1 MFIFRGRH
9 AFWKQIVVLAALALA
24 IYGASLGNGFVL
36 DDGQQVVN
44 NALTESLERLP
55 TIFRGA
61 SNEADGDL
69 KSYGVYF
76 RPFMISSYALIR
88 SAAGLRSEAFH
99 SVQLLLHLVNAAMV
113 LALLGSFVG
122 QVPAFL
128 GALIFLVHPMNGES
142 VTYIAALQD
151 PLYAI
156 FGLAGLVWIAKRER
170 WGWPDVGVSAVLFL
184 CALLSKETGMLFA
197 LMAIPYGF
205 FFRKKDGMKIAAA
218 AVLAG
223 GGYLFLRLGLA
234 GLTTADHATTH
245 IARAPLVERLMTVP
259 AVLYSYLTKFVFP
272 RALSTNQDWMVTSV
286 QDPMLWGPLLFVVLV
301 TVVCLREVQR
311 RGWTSPFAFFFYWSL
326 LGLGLHSQLLNPLD
340 GTVSERWFYFPCMGL
355 LGMTAVW
362 LTGLKTVERNRT
374 AVIAVVGLIAVIFS
388 VQSFLR
394 SRDWE
399 NDYTLAVR
407 DTQTDPTSPFTFNNL
422 GVELFKR
429 GEFQNARPPL
439 EKSIELNP
447 HWNTSWNNL
456 GAVHQQLGDLKKAE
470 ECFLRSMEYGPLVL
484 AYRNYPMVLIQQGR
498 RVEAKEFVLQ
508 KAIRYFPGDPQIQ
521 QLAKAL

>member
-1 MFIFRGRH
+1 MNIFEGRL
-9 AFWKQIVVLAALALA
+9 AVWKQFLILAAAA
-24 IYGASLGNGFVL
+24 FTVYGASLGNGFVL

-44 NALTESLERLP
+44 NALTESLDRLHV
-55 TIFRGA
+55 IFRGA
-61 SNEADGDL
+61 SNESDGDL

-76 RPFMISSYALIR
+76 RPFMISSYAVIR
-88 SAAGLRSEAFH
+88 SAFGLESRAFH
-99 SVQLLLHLVNAAMV
+99 TVQLLLHIVNT
-113 LALLGSFVG
+113 LFLLIILGKFCG
-122 QVPAFL
+122 KIPAFL

-151 PLYAI
+151 PLYAF
-156 FGLAGLVWIAKRER
+156 FGLAGMVWIVTRER
-170 WGWPDVGVSAVLFL
+170 YTWPDAVWTSVVFL
-184 CALLSKETGMLFA
+184 CSLLSKETGMLFL

-205 FFRKKDGMKIAAA
+205 FFRKSEKWRIVFASIVATS
-218 AVLAG
+218 V
-223 GGYLFLRLGLA
+223 YLFLRLGFA
-234 GLTTADHATTH
+234 GLTSADHSTTH

-272 RALSTNQDWMVTSV
+272 RGLSTNQDWMVTSV
-286 QDPMLWGPLLFVVLV
+286 QDPMLWWPLVFVVVL
-301 TVVCLREVQR
+301 TIVCVRLASR

-355 LGMTAVW
+355 VGMTSVW
-362 LTGLKTVERNRT
+362 LLDLKMVQRHRVWVAGA
-374 AVIAVVGLIAVIFS
+374 AVSVALLFA

-394 SRDWE
+394 SLDWE
-399 NDYTLAVR
+399 SDYTLALR

-429 GEFQNARPPL
+429 GEFQSAQAPL

-456 GAVHQQLGDLKKAE
+456 GAVHHQLGNLKKAE
-470 ECFLRSMEYGPLVL
+470 ECFLRSMEYGPSVL
-484 AYRNYPMVLIQQGR
+484 TYRNYPMVLLQQGR
-498 RVEAKEFVLQ
+498 RQEAKDFVLQ

-521 QLAKAL
+521 QLAKSL